1 MSVRVDVRPLAPKD
15 VEAVRRLVLNI
26 QNGEFGVPIT
36 LEAQPD
42 LVDPAGFFRQG
53 AGEVWVADLAGEVVG
68 IIALVDIGAGVTG
81 RDGAGR
87 DGAGRDGA
95 LRKMFV
101 RADARGAG
109 LGVACRRAFRSWG
122 SIPASTGSTS
132 RIGAGHRPGTARRR
146 ARPLVRLANW
156 VSFRR
161 NAGVTGGSG
170 EERRT

>member
-68 IIALVDIGAGVTG
+68 IIALVDIGAGET
-81 RDGAGR
+81 GR

-109 LGVACRRAFRSWG
+109 LGVAKVSSRSLPSPPLG
-122 SIPASTGSTS
+122 VLRSAPA
-132 RIGAGHRPGTARRR
+132 R
-146 ARPLVRLANW
+146 
-156 VSFRR
+156 
-161 NAGVTGGSG
+161 
-170 EERRT
+170 